1 MKNKKRGLNDVVKI
15 ILISVV
21 SVMLALGIDICMK
34 GNPFHV
40 KKQTGTPSGYY
51 QPSLHHRQEKETEN
65 EDEGQREYARLVT
78 GFPVDNDGEYVT
90 MNLQKEK
97 VYGVKTVKTS
107 PAEDSYGVT
116 VIRDV
121 DAYGSNVQKYSYE
134 EADEAGLMQTI
145 YSYKDTEAE
154 EDSRIKIL
162 QKEKETSPL
171 VSEVIP

>member
-1 MKNKKRGLNDVVKI
+1 MENKKRGLNDVVKI

-40 KKQTGTPSGYY
+40 KKQTGTTSAYY

-78 GFPVDNDGEYVT
+78 GIPVDNDGEYVT

-107 PAEDSYGVT
+107 PAEGSYGVT
-116 VIRDV
+116 VIRDA

-145 YSYKDTEAE
+145 YSYKNTEAE